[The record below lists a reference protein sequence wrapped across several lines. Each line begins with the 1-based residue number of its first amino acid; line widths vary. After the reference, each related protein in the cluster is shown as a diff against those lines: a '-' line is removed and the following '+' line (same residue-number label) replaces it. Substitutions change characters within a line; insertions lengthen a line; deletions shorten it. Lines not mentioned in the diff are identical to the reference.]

1 MLSYLLKR
9 VGSSLVMLV
18 IISILIF
25 VALRMLPGDPTT
37 VALAQGDGV
46 TEDAIANMR
55 AELGLDKP
63 VLVQYWQ
70 WVSGFISGDFGYSY
84 FSKYAVSELIGQRL
98 PATISLTVAALV
110 LAIVIAVIAAVVPVL
125 LRSKWLERIVN
136 LCTAAGMA
144 APVFVIGILLVL
156 FFANLLGWLPSGG
169 YVSFER
175 NPAKA
180 IRYLVLPA
188 LTLSLAIAPQ
198 LIRYLQGS
206 IDEVRW
212 ASFVRTAR
220 GKGIGWR
227 RTVSGHVLP
236 NALLPALTSLGI
248 TVGSLLGGSV
258 VVEAVFAWPGIGQL
272 VIDAVNKRDY
282 AVIQTV
288 VLLAAAVFV
297 VVTLI
302 VDLLYGI
309 LDPRLRVA
317 PSRRAAAAP
326 KPQSPELTA
335 DGLLPT
341 EERADV

>member
-1 MLSYLLKR
+1 MVRYILKR
-9 VGSSLVMLV
+9 IGSAVVMLI

-25 VALRMLPGDPTT
+25 IALRMLPGDPTT

-46 TEDAIANMR
+46 TEDAINRMR

-63 VLVQYWQ
+63 VLLQYWT
-70 WVSGFISGDFGYSY
+70 WISGFAVGDFGYSY

-98 PATISLTVAALV
+98 PATVSLAVAALV
-110 LAIVIAVIAAVVPVL
+110 LAIVIAVIAAVLPLL

-136 LCTAAGMA
+136 VFTAMGLA
-144 APVFVIGILLVL
+144 APAFVIGIILVM
-156 FFANLLGWLPSGG
+156 FFAGWLKWLPSSG
-169 YVSFER
+169 YVAFEA
-175 NPAKA
+175 NPGQAL
-180 IRYLVLPA
+180 RYLALPA
-188 LTLSLAIAPQ
+188 FTLSLAIAPQ

-206 IDEVRW
+206 IDEVQW

-227 RTVSGHVLP
+227 RTVTEHIIP

-302 VDLLYGI
+302 VDLLYGV

-317 PSRRAAAAP
+317 SGTRSRSSTPPS
-326 KPQSPELTA
+326 STLSA
-335 DGLLPT
+335 DGPLPA
-341 EERADV
+341 EQGASA